1 MGHDG
6 GAVLAAELGYTPF
19 YLHDNTGLSIA
30 DAKLCRL
37 AQPVNFL
44 RNLPDTSPCG
54 RRLL

>member
-6 GAVLAAELGYTPF
+6 GAVLAAELGYTPV

-37 AQPVNFL
+37 TQPVNFL
-44 RNLPDTSPCG
+44 RGLPDTSRWCQ
-54 RRLL
+54 RLL